1 MASAVGVGDVE
12 VDKVLSLLSKETS
25 DGAVGVDDVEVDKVL
40 PLLSE
45 ETSDGAVGVD
55 VVEVDDVE
63 VDDVEVDDVVPSLV
77 QTPLYSFNVSVE
89 SPDDGPP
96 PEGGGI

>member
-1 MASAVGVGDVE
+1 MASAVGVG
-12 VDKVLSLLSKETS
+12 
-25 DGAVGVDDVEVDKVL
+25 DVEVDKVL

-63 VDDVEVDDVVPSLV
+63 VDDVEVDDVEVDDVVPSLV

-89 SPDDGPP
+89 SPDEGPP

>member
-63 VDDVEVDDVVPSLV
+63 VDDVDQKSSLV
-77 QTPLYSFNVSVE
+77 QTSVLKGSKQSMLYGSVA
-89 SPDDGPP
+89 PRGR
-96 PEGGGI
+96 I

>member
-25 DGAVGVDDVEVDKVL
+25 DGA
-40 PLLSE
+40 
-45 ETSDGAVGVD
+45 
-55 VVEVDDVE
+55 VEVDDVE

-89 SPDDGPP
+89 SPDEGPP